1 MRATASRRLTI
12 TTGNERG
19 SMTLEA
25 SVAIIGLFALL
36 SLVLYAGRASDAQSL
51 VIAAAQEGARAAS
64 LVGLDA
70 ASGSATLAAQSHLAD
85 AGLACG
91 GFSVVTEL
99 GSFAPGGQ
107 VTVTV
112 SCTASFSDL
121 GLLNAGDETFS
132 WSATEVIDT
141 YRAVN

>member
-1 MRATASRRLTI
+1 M
-12 TTGNERG
+12 NHQRG
-19 SMTLEA
+19 SVTLEA

-70 ASGSATLAAQSHLAD
+70 ASGAATLAAQSHLTD
-85 AGLACG
+85 AGLACA
-91 GFSVVTEL
+91 GFGVVTDL
-99 GSFAPGGQ
+99 GSFGPGGQ

-112 SCTASFSDL
+112 SCTATFSDL
-121 GLLNAGDETFS
+121 GLLGADDETFT